1 MSTRHTFA
9 VIALVGVLATLV
21 RDGKPGPAQRVV
33 IGTASPQ
40 QVVLR

>member
-9 VIALVGVLATLV
+9 VIALVCVLATLV
-21 RDGKPGPAQRVV
+21 RDGKPGPAGVV
-33 IGTASPQ
+33 IGTESPQ